1 MDVVWLEG
9 DSIWI
14 HLAKITTIVT
24 GYNQLNCVEIMNL
37 LNQHCRPGLQLL
49 EVKIIQTA
57 LQGNALFRADHT
69 PWLRRHFHLTDGH
82 ITQDISCLVPY
93 LKSTT
98 VECRLAADFLPKNTH
113 TKGHQNTLFFFRWKQ
128 NSLFILTQLQFISF
142 AATNYNMLGF
152 PQFSQHQLS
161 FSLLVQVKENS
172 D

>member
-14 HLAKITTIVT
+14 HLAKITTILS

-37 LNQHCRPGLQLL
+37 LNQHCGPGLQLL

-57 LQGNALFRADHT
+57 LQGNALFCADHT

-113 TKGHQNTLFFFRWKQ
+113 TKGHQNTLFFFQMETKQ
-128 NSLFILTQLQFISF
+128 FVYINTTSVHFLCC
-142 AATNYNMLGF
+142 
-152 PQFSQHQLS
+152 HQL
-161 FSLLVQVKENS
+161 
-172 D
+172 